1 MSSVGGGST
10 TVTKTGRSTAAGDG
24 SAAVGGGEGDEWRA
38 GTRRKGHVAPDIQ
51 LLRENARLQQE
62 LAEARD
68 ECKLLKELPE
78 PERPERPSSLGYPD
92 GGHLCSLP
100 QASHRLSG
108 ALEKDCAM
116 HMPQAPKVKHH
127 RKELSVP
134 ETLGGF
140 PATFVLAT
148 ALDGSLEARA
158 PCQHAAMQRTIL
170 KEKLLLRQTNP
181 P

>member
-1 MSSVGGGST
+1 MSSALRQGATGENRPPSTARIARETERGVTECSLVPPAPLGKLQSSHARVSVSSVGGGAT
-10 TVTKTGRSTAAGDG
+10 TATKTG
-24 SAAVGGGEGDEWRA
+24 
-38 GTRRKGHVAPDIQ
+38 Q
-51 LLRENARLQQE
+51 
-62 LAEARD
+62 
-68 ECKLLKELPE
+68 PE
-78 PERPERPSSLGYPD
+78 KPERPSSYTD

-108 ALEKDCAM
+108 PLEKDCAR

-127 RKELSVP
+127 RKGLSVP
-134 ETLGGF
+134 ETTGVL

-158 PCQHAAMQRTIL
+158 PCLHVAMQRTML
-170 KEKLLLRQTNP
+170 KEKLLLRQTHP